1 VVRASSFERRCTF
14 CFGLLQFLQAARGD
28 ITTRLGAISSAFGSI
43 PWKPLDLAAGDTPLA
58 QSARVLHGEH
68 GGVADHR
75 AKWRSIMQ
83 TNNNEA
89 AEVGLGSGRD
99 SLPDTFVPEALLPE
113 QYFDRWAARA
123 SDSPEKRLMFAV
135 LLDAVIQLQGRNQK
149 DAAEA
154 EEWIR
159 AEHGDESPF
168 SFRNICEALGIETG
182 YLARG
187 LLSWRE
193 RHASTPYRA
202 PLRQLRTSH
211 THVTPLRRRRRRR
224 GLALAS

>member
-1 VVRASSFERRCTF
+1 MQNNSEVV
-14 CFGLLQFLQAARGD
+14 
-28 ITTRLGAISSAFGSI
+28 
-43 PWKPLDLAAGDTPLA
+43 
-58 QSARVLHGEH
+58 
-68 GGVADHR
+68 
-75 AKWRSIMQ
+75 
-83 TNNNEA
+83 
-89 AEVGLGSGRD
+89 EVGLGSGRD
-99 SLPDTFVPEALLPE
+99 MLPDTFVPEALLPE

-159 AEHGDESPF
+159 GTGCEESPF
-168 SFRNICEALGIETG
+168 SFRNICEALGIEAG
-182 YLARG
+182 YLADG
-187 LLSWRE
+187 LLSWRQRATE
-193 RHASTPYRA
+193 IPFRA

-224 GLALAS
+224 LALAS

>member
-1 VVRASSFERRCTF
+1 
-14 CFGLLQFLQAARGD
+14 
-28 ITTRLGAISSAFGSI
+28 
-43 PWKPLDLAAGDTPLA
+43 
-58 QSARVLHGEH
+58 
-68 GGVADHR
+68 
-75 AKWRSIMQ
+75 MQ
-83 TNNNEA
+83 NNEV

-149 DAAEA
+149 EAAEA
-154 EEWIR
+154 EDWIR
-159 AEHGDESPF
+159 GTDCEESPF
-168 SFRNICEALGIETG
+168 SFRNICEALGIEAE
-182 YLARG
+182 YLAHG
-187 LLSWRE
+187 LLSWRDRKAE
-193 RHASTPYRA
+193 MPFRA

-224 GLALAS
+224 LAMAS

>member
-1 VVRASSFERRCTF
+1 MPT
-14 CFGLLQFLQAARGD
+14 QAATLTTLET
-28 ITTRLGAISSAFGSI
+28 ITDAS
-43 PWKPLDLAAGDTPLA
+43 
-58 QSARVLHGEH
+58 
-68 GGVADHR
+68 
-75 AKWRSIMQ
+75 
-83 TNNNEA
+83 
-89 AEVGLGSGRD
+89 
-99 SLPDTFVPEALLPE
+99 VPETILPI
-113 QYFDRWAARA
+113 QYFDRLTARVT
-123 SDSPEKRLMFAV
+123 DVPEKRLMFAV

-159 AEHGDESPF
+159 AADGDESPF

>member
-1 VVRASSFERRCTF
+1 
-14 CFGLLQFLQAARGD
+14 
-28 ITTRLGAISSAFGSI
+28 
-43 PWKPLDLAAGDTPLA
+43 
-58 QSARVLHGEH
+58 
-68 GGVADHR
+68 
-75 AKWRSIMQ
+75 MQ
-83 TNNNEA
+83 MHSEV
-89 AEVGLGSGRD
+89 AEVGLGSGKE
-99 SLPDTFVPEALLPE
+99 SLVDTFVPEALLPE

-154 EEWIR
+154 EE
-159 AEHGDESPF
+159 SPF
-168 SFRNICEALGIETG
+168 SFRNICEALGIETQ

-193 RHASTPYRA
+193 RHMSMPYRA

-211 THVTPLRRRRRRR
+211 T
-224 GLALAS
+224 

>member
-1 VVRASSFERRCTF
+1 
-14 CFGLLQFLQAARGD
+14 
-28 ITTRLGAISSAFGSI
+28 
-43 PWKPLDLAAGDTPLA
+43 
-58 QSARVLHGEH
+58 
-68 GGVADHR
+68 
-75 AKWRSIMQ
+75 MQ
-83 TNNNEA
+83 NNNEVV
-89 AEVGLGSGRD
+89 EVGLGSGRD
-99 SLPDTFVPEALLPE
+99 TLPDTFVPEALLPE

-159 AEHGDESPF
+159 GTDCEESPF
-168 SFRNICEALGIETG
+168 SFRNICEALGINPT
-182 YLARG
+182 YLRRG
-187 LLSWRE
+187 LLAWRE
-193 RHASTPYRA
+193 RAPGAPYKA

-224 GLALAS
+224 NVAVAG

>member
-1 VVRASSFERRCTF
+1 
-14 CFGLLQFLQAARGD
+14 
-28 ITTRLGAISSAFGSI
+28 
-43 PWKPLDLAAGDTPLA
+43 
-58 QSARVLHGEH
+58 
-68 GGVADHR
+68 
-75 AKWRSIMQ
+75 MQ
-83 TNNNEA
+83 NNNEVA
-89 AEVGLGSGRD
+89 VAEVGLGSGRD

-154 EEWIR
+154 EDWIR
-159 AEHGDESPF
+159 GTDCEESPF
-168 SFRNICEALGIETG
+168 SFHNICEALGIEAG

-193 RHASTPYRA
+193 RKTAMPFRA

-224 GLALAS
+224 LAMAS

>member
-1 VVRASSFERRCTF
+1 MQNNREVV
-14 CFGLLQFLQAARGD
+14 
-28 ITTRLGAISSAFGSI
+28 
-43 PWKPLDLAAGDTPLA
+43 
-58 QSARVLHGEH
+58 
-68 GGVADHR
+68 
-75 AKWRSIMQ
+75 
-83 TNNNEA
+83 
-89 AEVGLGSGRD
+89 EVGLGSGRD
-99 SLPDTFVPEALLPE
+99 TLPDTFVPEALLPE

-159 AEHGDESPF
+159 GTDCEESPF
-168 SFRNICEALGIETG
+168 SFRNICEALGIEAG
-182 YLARG
+182 YLADG
-187 LLSWRE
+187 LLSWRQ
-193 RHASTPYRA
+193 RASQMPFRG

-224 GLALAS
+224 LALAG